1 MIGFR
6 GWSFLEMVS
15 LDSRECLSAWTITES
30 DSGMGNN
37 SGIIWIS
44 PSRLEGLA
52 KWCQGE
58 KGNLEVLQSEW
69 DSDNGYATD
78 KSADKVRNC
87 DFPPAE
93 KNPKYIHEYAETAP
107 GILAVHDLCPERP

>member
-1 MIGFR
+1 MISGD
-6 GWSFLEMVS
+6 GQ
-15 LDSRECLSAWTITES
+15 ECLSAWTITAS

-37 SGIIWIS
+37 SGITWIS

-52 KWCQGE
+52 KWRQGE

-69 DSDNGYATD
+69 NSDDGYATD
-78 KSADKVRNC
+78 KSADKVRSC

-93 KNPKYIHEYAETAP
+93 QNPKYIHEYAETAS
-107 GILAVHDLCPERP
+107 GIVSVHDLCPERP